1 MKTNRNFGKL
11 HPSPDGYGTA
21 GKSETE
27 IEYGPIPLTVVT
39 HHREEEDVP
48 VYDPETGEPP
58 SFAEDYGGQ
67 AGEQK
72 TEHIVREWDT
82 SEVKIRPTEKDYRQM
97 GFKSVSEAAP
107 SDPAPEG
114 YHYEA
119 RGYAE
124 DENRIWRVY
133 EAVTNPPAPP
143 RVFSKIDLEAA
154 VFKRGLL
161 AKLDTF
167 VDAQTITNE
176 LGDTMPLRRAYNTAQ
191 TFREDHPLFA
201 PYLEAAKQALGVDDA
216 TAKAILSECAIGY

>member
-1 MKTNRNFGKL
+1 MKTNRNFGKI
-11 HPSPDGYGTA
+11 A
-21 GKSETE
+21 NNA

-48 VYDPETGEPP
+48 VYDPETGEPIIDP
-58 SFAEDYGGQ
+58 ET
-67 AGEQK
+67 GEQK

-107 SDPAPEG
+107 SDPAPDG

-133 EAVTNPPAPP
+133 EAVANPPAPP
-143 RVFSKIDLEAA
+143 RVFSKLKCVAALMEAGVWHEVKNYIEGAGLYDLYLAA
-154 VFKRGLL
+154 Q
-161 AKLDTF
+161 D
-167 VDAQTITNE
+167 
-176 LGDTMPLRRAYNTAQ
+176 
-191 TFREDHPLFA
+191 FREDN
-201 PYLEAAKQALGVDDA
+201 PYFTSGKAQLMASLGWTEEQAE
-216 TAKAILSECAIGY
+216 AILQKCVIGY